1 MTASLPSSIVITV
14 GCMNYFAS
22 GEEMSDIS
30 INETEIDDLVHLSYF
45 VEIGKAIVSA
55 RNIGEVLHRVME
67 KVGEIFAPLNWSLL
81 LADPRK
87 GELVFKVVVGEAADS
102 LKGKRIPVR
111 EGISGWIYRSGQ
123 AVIVEDVSKD
133 SRFSA
138 AVDEMTGFKTSSIIG
153 VPLKSG
159 SKVLGIIELVNKLDG
174 GAFTPFELKVLSTI
188 ADYAAIA
195 IEKAFYIQAIKNLS
209 RHDYLTGTLN
219 RRSMDSILGREIER
233 TKRYQTE
240 LSVLLIDIDD
250 FKRINDSCGHLV
262 GDKVLR
268 ATAQIIRR
276 NIRKVDFLARYGGDE
291 FAVIM
296 PCTGIDEANHARNRI
311 LSAVKEFQK
320 EGIPSFSVSI
330 GVHSSGPDGILD
342 IFNQTDISL
351 YREKERKSTLEMD
364 ELLLKYV
371 EDEEAENEED

>member
-1 MTASLPSSIVITV
+1 
-14 GCMNYFAS
+14 
-22 GEEMSDIS
+22 
-30 INETEIDDLVHLSYF
+30 
-45 VEIGKAIVSA
+45 
-55 RNIGEVLHRVME
+55 
-67 KVGEIFAPLNWSLL
+67 
-81 LADPRK
+81 
-87 GELVFKVVVGEAADS
+87 
-102 LKGKRIPVR
+102 
-111 EGISGWIYRSGQ
+111 
-123 AVIVEDVSKD
+123 
-133 SRFSA
+133 
-138 AVDEMTGFKTSSIIG
+138 MTGFKTISIIG

-159 SKVLGIIELVNKLDG
+159 SKVLGIIELVNKIDG
-174 GAFTPFELKVLSTI
+174 ESFTPFELKVLSTI

-240 LSVLLIDIDD
+240 LSVLLIDIDG
-250 FKRINDSCGHLV
+250 FKQINDSCGHLT

-268 ATAQIIRR
+268 TTAHIIRT

-311 LSAVKEFQK
+311 LSAVKEFRK

-342 IFNQTDISL
+342 IFSQTDISL
-351 YREKERKSTLEMD
+351 YREKQRKSNLEMD
-364 ELLLKYV
+364 ELLLEYV
-371 EDEEAENEED
+371 EDEEAENEGK

>member
-1 MTASLPSSIVITV
+1 
-14 GCMNYFAS
+14 MNYFAS